1 MKFENILF
9 ESGHPDAE
17 VRLIDFGLSTLLAN
31 HQDYRAGKGGT
42 TYVMAPEALQGD
54 YSSKSDMWS
63 VGVIAF
69 MLLLGQ

>member
-1 MKFENILF
+1 MF

-17 VRLIDFGLSTLLAN
+17 IKLIDFGLSTHLAN
-31 HQDYRAGKGGT
+31 RQDHRTAKGGT
-42 TYVMAPEALQGD
+42 AYVMAPEALQGN
-54 YSSKSDMWS
+54 YSLKSDMWS